1 MSEKVDILA
10 IGAHPDDIELGCGG
24 TLMKEIEMGKKVGL
38 MDLTQ
43 GELGTRG
50 SKEIRK
56 QEAELARDFMGAK
69 FRDNLLLDDCFFE
82 NNRDNQINLISKIR
96 RYQPEIIMCNATDD
110 RHIDHQK
117 AAKLVVDSC
126 FLSGLKKIETTFD
139 GNIQDVWRPVNV
151 YHYIQWKNLEPDF
164 VIDIS
169 KYMKQK
175 FDLINCYKSQFYN
188 DEKFDDNTPIS
199 TKNFLD
205 SITYRA
211 RDLGR
216 LVGVEAAEGFL
227 SSRFPVVDR
236 ISSLK

>member
-82 NNRDNQINLISKIR
+82 NNRDNQIKLISKIR
-96 RYQPEIIMCNATDD
+96 RYQPDIIMCNATDD

-139 GNIQDVWRPVNV
+139 GNLQDVWRPVNV

-227 SSRFPVVDR
+227 SSRFPIVDR

>member
-82 NNRDNQINLISKIR
+82 NNRDNQIKLISKIR
-96 RYQPEIIMCNATDD
+96 RYQPDIIICNATDD

-126 FLSGLKKIETTFD
+126 FLSGLKKIKTTFD

-175 FDLINCYKSQFYN
+175 FELINCYKSQFYN

-227 SSRFPVVDR
+227 SSRFPIVDR

>member
-56 QEAELARDFMGAK
+56 QESELARDFMGAK

-82 NNRDNQINLISKIR
+82 NNRDNQIKLISKIR
-96 RYQPEIIMCNATDD
+96 RYQPDLIICNATDD

-139 GNIQDVWRPVNV
+139 GNLQDVWRPVNV

-199 TKNFLD
+199 SKNFLD

-227 SSRFPVVDR
+227 SSRFPIVNR

>member
-69 FRDNLLLDDCFFE
+69 FRENLLLDDCFFE
-82 NNRDNQINLISKIR
+82 NNRDNQIKLISKIR
-96 RYQPEIIMCNATDD
+96 RYQPDIIICNATDD

-117 AAKLVVDSC
+117 AAKLVVNSC

-139 GNIQDVWRPVNV
+139 GNLQDVWRPVNV

-227 SSRFPVVDR
+227 SSRFPIVDR
-236 ISSLK
+236 ISSLE

>member
-38 MDLTQ
+38 LDLTQ

-69 FRDNLLLDDCFFE
+69 FRDNLLLEDCFFE

-96 RYQPEIIMCNATDD
+96 RYQPDIIMCNATDD

-139 GNIQDVWRPVNV
+139 GNTQDVWRPVNV

-227 SSRFPVVDR
+227 SSRFPIVDR

>member
-82 NNRDNQINLISKIR
+82 NNRDNQIKLISKIR
-96 RYQPEIIMCNATDD
+96 RYQPDIIMCNATDD

-227 SSRFPVVDR
+227 SSRFPIVDR
-236 ISSLK
+236 ISGLK

>member
-82 NNRDNQINLISKIR
+82 NNRDNQIKLIS
-96 RYQPEIIMCNATDD
+96 T
-110 RHIDHQK
+110 
-117 AAKLVVDSC
+117 
-126 FLSGLKKIETTFD
+126 
-139 GNIQDVWRPVNV
+139 NI
-151 YHYIQWKNLEPDF
+151 Y
-164 VIDIS
+164 
-169 KYMKQK
+169 
-175 FDLINCYKSQFYN
+175 
-188 DEKFDDNTPIS
+188 
-199 TKNFLD
+199 
-205 SITYRA
+205 
-211 RDLGR
+211 G
-216 LVGVEAAEGFL
+216 
-227 SSRFPVVDR
+227 
-236 ISSLK
+236 

>member
-82 NNRDNQINLISKIR
+82 NNRDNQIKLISKIR
-96 RYQPEIIMCNATDD
+96 RYQPDIIICNATDD

-139 GNIQDVWRPVNV
+139 GNLQDVWRPVNV

-227 SSRFPVVDR
+227 SSRFPIVDR
-236 ISSLK
+236 ISSLE

>member
-56 QEAELARDFMGAK
+56 QEAKLARDFMGAK

-139 GNIQDVWRPVNV
+139 GNTQDVWRPVNV

-227 SSRFPVVDR
+227 SSRFPIVDR

>member
-82 NNRDNQINLISKIR
+82 NNRDNQIKLISKIR
-96 RYQPEIIMCNATDD
+96 RYQPDIIMCNATDD

>member
-82 NNRDNQINLISKIR
+82 NNRDNQIKLISKIR
-96 RYQPEIIMCNATDD
+96 RYQPDIIMCNATDD

-126 FLSGLKKIETTFD
+126 FLSGLKKIKTTFD

-199 TKNFLD
+199 SKNFLD

-227 SSRFPVVDR
+227 SSRFPIVDR

>member
-24 TLMKEIEMGKKVGL
+24 TLVKEIEMGKKVGL

-50 SKEIRK
+50 SKEIRNK
-56 QEAELARDFMGAK
+56 EAKLARNFMGAE

-82 NNRDNQINLISKIR
+82 NNRDNQIKLISKIR
-96 RYQPEIIMCNATDD
+96 RYKPEIIICNAPDD
-110 RHIDHQK
+110 RHLDHAK
-117 AAKLVVDSC
+117 AAKLVVDAC
-126 FLSGLKKIETTFD
+126 FLSGLKKIETSFE
-139 GNIQDVWRPVNV
+139 GNLQDVWRPVNV

-227 SSRFPVVDR
+227 SSRFPIVDR

>member
-1 MSEKVDILA
+1 MSEKLDILA

-82 NNRDNQINLISKIR
+82 NNRDNQIKLISKIR
-96 RYQPEIIMCNATDD
+96 RYQPDIIMCNATDD

-227 SSRFPVVDR
+227 SSRFPIVDR
-236 ISSLK
+236 ISGLK

>member
-24 TLMKEIEMGKKVGL
+24 TLIKEIEMGKKVGL

-82 NNRDNQINLISKIR
+82 NNRDNQIKLISKIR
-96 RYQPEIIMCNATDD
+96 RYQPDIIMCNATDD

-227 SSRFPVVDR
+227 SSRFPIVDR

>member
-1 MSEKVDILA
+1 MSEKLDILA

-82 NNRDNQINLISKIR
+82 NNRDNQIKLISKIR
-96 RYQPEIIMCNATDD
+96 RYQPDIIMCNATDD

-169 KYMKQK
+169 RYMKQK

-199 TKNFLD
+199 TRNFLD

-227 SSRFPVVDR
+227 SSRFPIVDR

>member
-1 MSEKVDILA
+1 MSEKLDILA

-82 NNRDNQINLISKIR
+82 NNRDNQIKLISKIR
-96 RYQPEIIMCNATDD
+96 RYQPDIIMCNATDD

-139 GNIQDVWRPVNV
+139 GIIQDVWRPVNV

-169 KYMKQK
+169 RYMKQK

-227 SSRFPVVDR
+227 SSRFPIVDR

>member
-82 NNRDNQINLISKIR
+82 NNRDNQIKLISKIR
-96 RYQPEIIMCNATDD
+96 RYQPDIIICNATDD

-139 GNIQDVWRPVNV
+139 GNLQDVWRPVNV

-227 SSRFPVVDR
+227 SSRFPIVDR

>member
-56 QEAELARDFMGAK
+56 QEAELARNFMGAK
-69 FRDNLLLDDCFFE
+69 FRENLLLDDCFFE
-82 NNRDNQINLISKIR
+82 NNRDNQIKLISKIR
-96 RYQPEIIMCNATDD
+96 RYQPDIIICNATDD

-139 GNIQDVWRPVNV
+139 GNLQDVWRPVNV

-227 SSRFPVVDR
+227 SSRFPIVDR

>member
-56 QEAELARDFMGAK
+56 QEAKLARDFMGAK

-164 VIDIS
+164 VVDIS

-227 SSRFPVVDR
+227 SSRFPIVDR

>member
-56 QEAELARDFMGAK
+56 QESELARDFMGAK

-82 NNRDNQINLISKIR
+82 NNRDNQIKLISKIR
-96 RYQPEIIMCNATDD
+96 RYQPDIIICNATDD

-139 GNIQDVWRPVNV
+139 GNLQDVWRPVNV

-199 TKNFLD
+199 SKNFLD

-227 SSRFPVVDR
+227 SSRFPIVDR

>member
-82 NNRDNQINLISKIR
+82 NNRDNQIKLISKIR
-96 RYQPEIIMCNATDD
+96 RYQPDIIICNATDD

-126 FLSGLKKIETTFD
+126 FLSGLKKIKTTFD
-139 GNIQDVWRPVNV
+139 GNLQDVWRPVNV

-227 SSRFPVVDR
+227 SSRFPIVDR

>member
-38 MDLTQ
+38 IDLTQ

-82 NNRDNQINLISKIR
+82 NNRDNQIKLISKIR
-96 RYQPEIIMCNATDD
+96 RYQPDVVICNATDD

-175 FDLINCYKSQFYN
+175 FDLINCHKSQFYN
-188 DEKFDDNTPIS
+188 DDKSDDNTPIS

-227 SSRFPVVDR
+227 SSRFPIVDR

>member
-38 MDLTQ
+38 LDLTQ

-69 FRDNLLLDDCFFE
+69 FRDNLLLEDCFFE
-82 NNRDNQINLISKIR
+82 NNRVNQINLISKIR
-96 RYQPEIIMCNATDD
+96 RYQPDIIMCNATDD

-126 FLSGLKKIETTFD
+126 FLSGLKKIETNFD

-227 SSRFPVVDR
+227 SSRFPIVDR